1 MGRNLED
8 ASEGSTTPSAT
19 RIQETL
25 PCSIDAFS
33 CMTTFHSSAT
43 ATRATCALTELRTRT
58 RTPHRTTRKRNVSR
72 MTPTTQ
78 STEREDGVFRHRFT
92 RLHVAV
98 LGSLK
103 PMLSDFLDLLLD
115 RGERFRSC
123 PRSSVAKM
131 WTARNTIH
139 LTFKAMRQK
148 HRTTWNI
155 AAHSCEVP
163 LHMLLHKHTDPQK
176 KKKNR
181 IWKYNALVEFRENI
195 LPNIDSRHTQPK
207 AFNTPSKYL
216 GWTLLYKWDTTPIW
230 TAKKKNELIRS
241 KITSLKKNLLYRT
254 LHFIEHLEIFK
265 NILKSPKKKNWKM
278 FCASWHANNN
288 ASDFSGLTT
297 PVEKEITAF
306 YTCPKKPTRER
317 ERDYYTRSWQHWVS
331 RFCTVITQR
340 KRHHS

>member
-1 MGRNLED
+1 MEWIVEIITPSLPYKKKRVRKRTNIGTKRWGIKRIVDRVQPTLHKKKKKRTIYDRKQNGEVQVRMHKGRWRTAMGRNLED

-176 KKKNR
+176 KKK
-181 IWKYNALVEFRENI
+181 KSDL
-195 LPNIDSRHTQPK
+195 
-207 AFNTPSKYL
+207 
-216 GWTLLYKWDTTPIW
+216 
-230 TAKKKNELIRS
+230 
-241 KITSLKKNLLYRT
+241 KI
-254 LHFIEHLEIFK
+254 
-265 NILKSPKKKNWKM
+265 
-278 FCASWHANNN
+278 
-288 ASDFSGLTT
+288 
-297 PVEKEITAF
+297 
-306 YTCPKKPTRER
+306 
-317 ERDYYTRSWQHWVS
+317 
-331 RFCTVITQR
+331 
-340 KRHHS
+340 